1 MHMSCSMDRAD
12 ELKVKKEEIAQ
23 LVSEPILK
31 FIRFLVID
39 DDAKLIKEKEYLV
52 IEREINKFVGMKKM
66 HCPMQVFLT
75 TILPL

>member
-1 MHMSCSMDRAD
+1 MHMSCSMDRGD

-39 DDAKLIKEKEYLV
+39 ADAKLIKEKEYLV
-52 IEREINKFVGMKKM
+52 IER
-66 HCPMQVFLT
+66 
-75 TILPL
+75 